1 MKTAPHLAL
10 LGELEDC
17 CKEMQSRAKHNPINT
32 NRKLIVREKISLIC
46 RVLENARFH
55 RRHLI
60 DLIERLNFMMEM
72 LGTFEY
78 SYRVKLMIARITPTW
93 LNNETT

>member
-10 LGELEDC
+10 LSELEDC
-17 CKEMQSRAKHNPINT
+17 CKEMQSRAKNNSV
-32 NRKLIVREKISLIC
+32 NADRKLIVREKISLIC
-46 RVLENARFH
+46 RVLENANFH
-55 RRHLI
+55 RRHLV

-72 LGTFEY
+72 LGSFEY
-78 SYRVKLMIARITPTW
+78 SYRIKLMIARITPAW